1 MIGSDIYIF
10 KFIWRF
16 LLFLSLACPAGWAT
30 NGIYC
35 YYIDVTRTQNRN
47 VARQKCQSM
56 GADLPT
62 IKSSGERDFIFDL
75 MQKKQGLS
83 KEGVWLGLDRSGSS
97 FRWIDGTH
105 VSYQNWGH
113 GEPNNYGGHENCA
126 QMYKGGVIAGK
137 WNDIV
142 CYNYAGY
149 PSILCQ
155 KPVI

>member
-1 MIGSDIYIF
+1 
-10 KFIWRF
+10 
-16 LLFLSLACPAGWAT
+16 
-30 NGIYC
+30 
-35 YYIDVTRTQNRN
+35 
-47 VARQKCQSM
+47 M

-62 IKSSGERDFIFDL
+62 IKSSGEKDFIFDL

-83 KEGVWLGLDRSGSS
+83 KEGAWLGLDRSGSS

-126 QMYKGGVIAGK
+126 QMYRGGVIAGK

-155 KPVI
+155 KPMT